1 MTNKPNITQQKM
13 NARALLEGANNIQ
26 QSLQKVYEA
35 YERGNKNSS
44 VNLSAAA
51 ACIDPLLN
59 LLEWVGTP
67 RQLKEIMPHFD
78 TLHKADD
85 LRSLLVRIN
94 YKTKQK
100 EIQRNRISPALLP
113 AILVGDN
120 DEDVSIAIDIADNGL
135 LLIFNGT
142 TREYEYAEMNND
154 LVRLYTIE
162 KFDPIETNDNDS
174 RYGWFQSI
182 LSRFRSLFTRL
193 FILTFAINLADFAVP
208 IYIMMVY
215 DKVIGTKS
223 LATLGTF
230 VGCLLIAF
238 AIGLIL
244 RHMRAQTIAYL
255 GARVQGLVTLA
266 AFKQVLSLP
275 IVMSEGARP
284 SEQLSR
290 FKQFVGIRDI
300 FMGHLGGAIL
310 DTPFIIVFLSAIFV
324 IGGSLGYLSLAL
336 LTLYVIIGVLL
347 MPVGARFMRKS
358 GDHKRKHRNFVV
370 ETVDKHLTIIENS
383 AQNDWLE
390 RESELSAKS
399 LVSQF
404 KAQQFQAALQN
415 FSQLM
420 VMITGILTIGLGA
433 GKVIDGTLSAG
444 ALIVLITL
452 IWRLLSPIQTV
463 FLGMGRI
470 TATLGTFK
478 QINNLMRMRPEK
490 VESKRPNILRNF
502 TGNIILDKVGFRHQG
517 AQTPSV
523 FNLSMTINKG
533 DFIAITGDSGAGKT
547 VLLKL
552 MAGLYAPQTGIVAV
566 DGLNLRQIDSY
577 QYRRAIGYVAQN
589 PEFFHGTIA
598 QNLMF
603 ANPVAT
609 LPDLEHALDLA
620 GARDIVNE
628 LDEGLDTRLTASL
641 QRKLTKSF
649 SSQLSLARAYLSRSS
664 IYIFDNPG
672 SDLDPMADKRFMMTL
687 RALHKKATIILV
699 TQRPSH
705 MYLADRL
712 ILLKDGQML
721 ADAEPEKL
729 VPQILKAARMPNAK
743 AG

>member
-1 MTNKPNITQQKM
+1 M
-13 NARALLEGANNIQ
+13 NANALLEGANTIQ
-26 QSLQKVYEA
+26 HSLQKVYAA
-35 YERGNKNSS
+35 YDRGNKEGGK
-44 VNLSAAA
+44 NLSAAA

-67 RQLKEIMPHFD
+67 RQLKEVMPHFD

-94 YKTKQK
+94 YKTNQK
-100 EIQRNRISPALLP
+100 NTQLNRITQSLLP
-113 AILVGDN
+113 SILVGED
-120 DEDVSIAIDIADNGL
+120 DEDVSIAIDLADNGQ
-135 LLIFNGT
+135 LLIFNGKNQKF
-142 TREYEYAEMNND
+142 EYIEITNQP
-154 LVRLYTIE
+154 VKLYIIE
-162 KFDPIETNDNDS
+162 KFDPIESNDNES

-193 FILTFAINLADFAVP
+193 FVLTFAINLIDFAVP
-208 IYIMMVY
+208 FYIMMVY

-223 LATLGTF
+223 LATLVTF
-230 VGCLLIAF
+230 IGCLLIAF

-244 RHMRAQTIAYL
+244 RQIRAQTIAYL

-275 IVMSEGARP
+275 IVMSEGSRP
-284 SEQLSR
+284 TEQLSR

-310 DTPFIIVFLSAIFV
+310 DTPFIIVFLAAIFT
-324 IGGSLGYLSLAL
+324 IGGNLGFLSVGLLAL
-336 LTLYVIIGVLL
+336 YVVVALAL

-358 GDHKRKHRNFVV
+358 GDHKKNHRNFVV
-370 ETVDKHLTIIENS
+370 ETVEKHATIIENS
-383 AQNDWLE
+383 SQQGWLE

-415 FSQLM
+415 FSQLL

-433 GKVIDGTLSAG
+433 GKVIEGTLSAG
-444 ALIVLITL
+444 ALIALVTL

-478 QINNLMRMRPEK
+478 QINNLMRMRSEK
-490 VESKRPNILRNF
+490 VESKRPNILRSF
-502 TGNIILDKVGFRHQG
+502 TGKIQMDKVGFRHHG
-517 AQTPSV
+517 AQAPSI
-523 FNLSMTINKG
+523 FNLSMTIEPG
-533 DFIAITGDSGAGKT
+533 EFIAITGDSGAGKT
-547 VLLKL
+547 VMLKL
-552 MAGLYAPQTGIVAV
+552 MAGLYAPQTGVVAV

-577 QYRRAIGYVAQN
+577 QYRRAIGYVAQQ

-609 LPDLEHALDLA
+609 LSELEHALDLA
-620 GARDIVNE
+620 GARQTVNE
-628 LDEGLDTRLTASL
+628 LKEGLDTRLTATL
-641 QRKLTKSF
+641 QRELTKSF
-649 SSQLSLARAYLSRSS
+649 SSQLSLARAYLSQSS
-664 IYIFDNPG
+664 ILMLDDPG
-672 SDLDPMADKRFMMTL
+672 SDLDPIADKRFITTL
-687 RALHKKATIILV
+687 KALQKKSTIVLV

-712 ILLKDGQML
+712 ILLKDGQVL
-721 ADAEPEKL
+721 ADAKPDDL
-729 VPQILKAARMPNAK
+729 VPQILNAAQMSK
-743 AG
+743 VS